1 MSMRLIIGPRCSGKT
16 TALIQESAETG
27 VPIIAPSMA
36 MANHIKTIA
45 TEQGI
50 YIPEPTNINKI
61 VNHGGRPGKYLIDE
75 LDMCLRQL
83 GIDPI
88 TATMWDGSDAKARE
102 W

>member
-1 MSMRLIIGPRCSGKT
+1 MMRIIAGPRCSGKT

-36 MANHIKTIA
+36 MANYIKTIA
-45 TEQGI
+45 KEQGMD
-50 YIPEPTNINKI
+50 IPEPTSINKI

-75 LDMCLRQL
+75 LEMCLRQL
-83 GIDPI
+83 GIDAI
-88 TATMWDGSDAKARE
+88 AATMWDGTDAKARE